1 MLQEFGKPSFAGTVD
16 RRRVGHRG
24 LRPGVRVALPVAAL
38 TFCLGIAGTVQAQV
52 VEAGDAGRLQI
63 SAGATE
69 SGYYLQYGG
78 RKMLGVTGFVDID
91 SRSHFGLELE
101 GRWLEWN
108 KIANVHVETY
118 SMGPR
123 YHKNIGKLQIYGKG
137 MLGYGN
143 FNFPYNLAQGRYLI
157 VTGGGGLDY
166 HFRDRVYIRALDVE
180 YQYWPQFTYGAMS
193 SVGAS
198 AGIRVLLF

>member
-1 MLQEFGKPSFAGTVD
+1 MLQQFGRPSFVGTD
-16 RRRVGHRG
+16 ILCRVGHQG
-24 LRPGVRVALPVAAL
+24 LWLGVRVVLSVAAL
-38 TFCLGIAGTVQAQV
+38 TLCLGIAATGRAQV
-52 VEAGDAGRLQI
+52 VEAGDAGRLLI

-108 KIANVHVETY
+108 KIANVHAETY

-123 YHKNIGKLQIYGKG
+123 YHKNFGKLQLYGKG
-137 MLGYGN
+137 MLGFGN
-143 FNFPYNLAQGRYLI
+143 FNFPYNLAQGRYLM

-198 AGIRVLLF
+198 AGIRVVLF